1 MFYLVYTHETHPC
14 RLFTKLTAVS
24 SDLTTYNCSFTST
37 SHSRSLF
44 HVSEDLKTLVASLTK
59 EKGPKGADLAFNE
72 YSHTWG
78 KKPTKEEI
86 KRAVVEV
93 ETDYIFLVPTQAAL
107 YQHNSVAT

>member
-24 SDLTTYNCSFTST
+24 SDLTTYNYSFASA
-37 SHSRSLF
+37 SHSRPLF
-44 HVSEDLKTLVASLTK
+44 HVSEDLKTLMAAFTK
-59 EKGPKGADLAFNE
+59 EKGPQAAELAFGE

-78 KKPTKEEI
+78 KRPTKEEI

-93 ETDYIFLVPTQAAL
+93 ETDFIFLVPTQAAL

>member
-1 MFYLVYTHETHPC
+1 M
-14 RLFTKLTAVS
+14 A
-24 SDLTTYNCSFTST
+24 
-37 SHSRSLF
+37 
-44 HVSEDLKTLVASLTK
+44 ALTK
-59 EKGPKGADLAFNE
+59 EKGPQAAELAFGE

-93 ETDYIFLVPTQAAL
+93 ETDFIFLVPTQAAL

>member
-1 MFYLVYTHETHPC
+1 M
-14 RLFTKLTAVS
+14 
-24 SDLTTYNCSFTST
+24 
-37 SHSRSLF
+37 
-44 HVSEDLKTLVASLTK
+44 ASLTK

-78 KKPTKEEI
+78 NKPTKEEI

-93 ETDYIFLVPTQAAL
+93 ETDFIFLVPTQAAL